1 MEQTKIG
8 NFIAQKRKEKN
19 LTQSQ
24 LAAKLGVSDKT
35 VSKWERGKCMP
46 DYSIAEALCAALG
59 ITLAELFAGEAK
71 DTESPRTSDEQQM
84 LDMLERIRRLEKQKQ
99 VLQAALLVLLGMA
112 LLAVSHTVG
121 GTSVQDFL
129 SGALLGVGVGT
140 MLVGVVLTVIRALGK

>member
-8 NFIAQKRKEKN
+8 SFIAQKRKEKN

-84 LDMLERIRRLEKQKQ
+84 LDMLERVQRLEKQ

-129 SGALLGVGVGT
+129 SGALLGVGVGI

>member
-1 MEQTKIG
+1 
-8 NFIAQKRKEKN
+8 
-19 LTQSQ
+19 
-24 LAAKLGVSDKT
+24 
-35 VSKWERGKCMP
+35 MP

>member
-46 DYSIAEALCAALG
+46 DYRIAEALCAALG

-121 GTSVQDFL
+121 GTS
-129 SGALLGVGVGT
+129 GT

>member
-35 VSKWERGKCMP
+35 VSKWEHGKTMP
-46 DYSIAEALCAALG
+46 DYCIAEALCAALG

-112 LLAVSHTVG
+112 LLAVSHAVG
-121 GTSVQDFL
+121 GTCVQDFL